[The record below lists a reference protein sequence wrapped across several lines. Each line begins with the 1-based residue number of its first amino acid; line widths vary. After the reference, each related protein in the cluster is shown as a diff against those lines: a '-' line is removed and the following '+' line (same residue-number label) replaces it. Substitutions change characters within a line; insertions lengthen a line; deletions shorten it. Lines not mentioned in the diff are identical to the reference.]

1 MYEIIYIVSPKSEDK
16 EVPAVCTQ
24 LEKIITDRG
33 GKIIQKFDLG
43 KRKLATPINNFR
55 HGSYFIIQFDLESEK
70 IGEIEKETKLIEQI
84 IRYMTVHYDKST
96 LDKMK
101 AQKSKVKLITDPI
114 TENEGTTEK
123 APEIKTAKAEKLK
136 EEKAK
141 PAKVETKKKL
151 STADKEKALEMG
163 TTGEEKVEE
172 KSSKPKVNQKEL
184 DEKLNEILDDDL
196 I

>member
-1 MYEIIYIVSPKSEDK
+1 MYEIIYIVSPKLEDK

-24 LEKIITDRG
+24 IEKIVTDKG

-43 KRKLATPINNFR
+43 KRKIATPINNFR
-55 HGSYFIIQFDLESEK
+55 HGSYFIIQFDLESAK
-70 IGEIEKETKLIEQI
+70 ISEVEKEIKLIEQI
-84 IRYMTVHYDKST
+84 IRYMPISYDKAT

-114 TENEGTTEK
+114 TENENAEEK
-123 APEIKTAKAEKLK
+123 APETKPIESKKPK
-136 EEKAK
+136 EEKTK
-141 PAKVETKKKL
+141 PIEVETQKKL

-163 TTGEEKVEE
+163 TANEEKTEE

>member
-1 MYEIIYIVSPKSEDK
+1 MYEIIYIVSPKLEDK

-24 LEKIITDRG
+24 LEKIVTDKG

-43 KRKLATPINNFR
+43 KRKIATPINNFR
-55 HGSYFIIQFDLESEK
+55 HGSYFIVQFDLESAK
-70 IGEIEKETKLIEQI
+70 ISEVEKEIKLIEQI
-84 IRYMTVHYDKST
+84 IRYMPISYDKAT

-101 AQKSKVKLITDPI
+101 AQKSKVKLLTDPV
-114 TENEGTTEK
+114 TENDNVAEK
-123 APEIKTAKAEKLK
+123 APEIKKAEVKKPK

-141 PAKVETKKKL
+141 PAKVETQKKL

-163 TTGEEKVEE
+163 TAGEEKTEE